1 MDRTGRLAEDIN
13 VPGEAMNK
21 SGNAEDGEKGKE
33 ESWVGVEEKR
43 EEERDWLEGVIRRGK
58 AEEVAGTREP

>member
-1 MDRTGRLAEDIN
+1 
-13 VPGEAMNK
+13 MNK